1 MHSVIRIAR
10 REQPPKDPPAG
21 HVTKD
26 GSERLFDNRVSEAL
40 LHRGNNLD
48 QQASLLAQAMDVHQA
63 VAPLLWI
70 CLVCLIDLHA
80 LEARVSDIFIINAG
94 CQVLHRCI
102 RINARHTAVVEQ
114 GCRAIAVMSEPSF
127 TSRTRFMVEKIQ
139 DAIHEA
145 RPTPDTSTMSHKLV
159 GDRTNY
165 LLGRVLK
172 LLPSPPRP

>member
-10 REQPPKDPPAG
+10 REQSPKDPPAG

-26 GSERLFDNRVSEAL
+26 GPERLSDNRVSEAL
-40 LHRGNNLD
+40 HRGNKLD
-48 QQASLLAQAMDVHQA
+48 QQASLLAQVMDVHQA

-114 GCRAIAVMSEPSF
+114 VCRVVAVMSEPSF
-127 TSRTRFMVEKIQ
+127 TSRTRFMVENIQ
-139 DAIHEA
+139 DAIHE
-145 RPTPDTSTMSHKLV
+145 HKLV

-165 LLGRVLK
+165 VLGRVLK
-172 LLPSPPRP
+172 LLPLPPPPPQ